1 MKTHIHPPPSTDGKL
16 SVVTNLLAG
25 ADDIGPPNIG
35 DMHFGSNGLGSD
47 RNRGGAGSA

>member
-1 MKTHIHPPPSTDGKL
+1 MKTHVHPPPASTGDKL

-35 DMHFGSNGLGSD
+35 DMNFDSANGQV
-47 RNRGGAGSA
+47 GGG